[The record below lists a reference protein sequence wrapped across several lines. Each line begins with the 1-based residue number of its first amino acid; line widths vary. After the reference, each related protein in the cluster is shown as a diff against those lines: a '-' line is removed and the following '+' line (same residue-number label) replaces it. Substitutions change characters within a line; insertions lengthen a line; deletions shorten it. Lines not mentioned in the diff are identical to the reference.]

1 VRVLLSVIGSRGDV
15 QPLVALAAHLKVM
28 GHEVRMCTTP
38 DFRRWLE
45 GRGIPVVPVGSVV
58 RWAGS
63 GPSPEQRRRMVRD
76 TVAAQFATIPDAAR
90 DCDVLL
96 AFGAMQIAARS
107 VAEALG
113 IRYVYGT
120 YSPTTLPS
128 EYHAPVPLRG
138 WPQDESDD
146 NRRRWAADAR
156 RWDDVC
162 GGAVNSYRAA
172 AGLAPVDDVRDHMI
186 TEQPWLAAD
195 PTLGPWPEPADLSVV
210 QTGAW
215 IERDERPLAAEV
227 QAFLAAGEA
236 PVYFGLGSTR
246 LPSADFATVAVD
258 AARALGRRVI
268 LSRGSAD
275 LSPPDDG
282 PDCIMIGEANLQAL
296 FRKVAAVVHHGGAG
310 TTTICAQA
318 GIPQVVIPQLYDQFY
333 WAQRVE
339 LLGIGVV
346 HRAGPPTGDSLVAAL
361 THALAPA
368 VAARAHAVA
377 GQVRNDG
384 AQIAAQRLASPNPS
398 TLPR

>member
-1 VRVLLSVIGSRGDV
+1 MRVLLSVIGSRGDV
-15 QPLVALAAHLKVM
+15 QPLVALAAHLKVL

-38 DFRRWLE
+38 DFRGWLE

-76 TVAAQFATIPDAAR
+76 TVAAQFATVPDAAR
-90 DCDVLL
+90 DCGVLL

-128 EYHAPVPLRG
+128 AYHAPVPLRG

-156 RWDDVC
+156 RWNDIC
-162 GGAVNSYRAA
+162 GATVNSYRTA
-172 AGLAPVDDVRDHMI
+172 AGLAPVDNVRDHMI

-215 IERDERPLAAEV
+215 VERDERPLAAEV

-236 PVYFGLGSTR
+236 PVYFGFS
-246 LPSADFATVAVD
+246 V
-258 AARALGRRVI
+258 
-268 LSRGSAD
+268 
-275 LSPPDDG
+275 
-282 PDCIMIGEANLQAL
+282 
-296 FRKVAAVVHHGGAG
+296 GA
-310 TTTICAQA
+310 
-318 GIPQVVIPQLYDQFY
+318 
-333 WAQRVE
+333 
-339 LLGIGVV
+339 
-346 HRAGPPTGDSLVAAL
+346 
-361 THALAPA
+361 
-368 VAARAHAVA
+368 
-377 GQVRNDG
+377 
-384 AQIAAQRLASPNPS
+384 
-398 TLPR
+398 